1 MWLGGVMQ
9 VRDAHPPAEAPRG
22 AGQRCATS
30 AAAALRAL
38 FRQVAALR
46 AARAGNTT
54 VLFALAVVPIFG
66 SVGAAVDYSRAN
78 NARTAMQAALDA
90 TALMISKDALDLSST
105 QVQTKARSYFLA
117 MFNHP
122 EIKAVKVSFSLQ
134 TNAPGDFT
142 VIANGAGMMDT
153 SFVRLFGVPQM
164 GIKTAAQVHWGY
176 RTLEV
181 ALALDN
187 TGSMAQKNKLVELK
201 AAVKLLLAT
210 LKTNSKSPDD
220 TKIAVIPF
228 NTVVN
233 IGTSYKDMPWL
244 SYDST
249 VTTAN
254 WNGCVADRDQP
265 YDVKDT
271 APTGATPLQYP
282 AASCST
288 LAQAIPLTNDWT
300 ALNAM
305 VDTMTP
311 VGTTNVTI
319 GAMWAWSALTSNEPF
334 TQAKPPRSDVDKVI
348 ILLTDGLNTQNHFT
362 TVPSQID
369 ARTSQVC
376 ANIKAAG
383 IKMYVVRVIEGNA
396 TLLQGCASAPNMY
409 YDVQVAS
416 QLTDVFASIAASLS
430 ASRLSK

>member
-1 MWLGGVMQ
+1 MWLERLSQ
-9 VRDAHPPAEAPRG
+9 VRGAGALGKAARH
-22 AGQRCATS
+22 AGQRCIALG
-30 AAAALRAL
+30 AARLSGLRQLTGA
-38 FRQVAALR
+38 FS

-54 VLFALAVVPIFG
+54 IMFALAAVPIFG

-78 NARTAMQAALDA
+78 NVRTAMQAALDA
-90 TALMISKDALDLSST
+90 TALMISKNALDLKSA
-105 QVQTKARSYFLA
+105 QVQTKALSYFKA

-122 EIKAVKVSFSLQ
+122 EAKNVVVTFALQ

-142 VIANGAGMMDT
+142 VIANGSASIDT
-153 SFVRLFGVPQM
+153 SFVRLLGVQQM
-164 GIKTAAQVHWGY
+164 ALKTASQVRWGY

-201 AAVKLLLAT
+201 AAVKLLLST
-210 LKTNSKSPDD
+210 LKANSKTPED
-220 TKIAVIPF
+220 TKVAIIPF

-233 IGTSYKDMPWL
+233 IGTSYASMPWL
-244 SYDST
+244 SFDST
-249 VTTAN
+249 VTSSN
-254 WNGCVADRDQP
+254 WNGCIADRDQP

-271 APTGATPLQYP
+271 TPTGAAPTQYP
-282 AASCST
+282 AALCGT

-300 ALNAM
+300 ALTNM

-319 GAMWAWSALTSNEPF
+319 GAMWAWSALTPNEPL
-334 TQAKPPRSDVDKVI
+334 TQGKAPAPDVEKVV
-348 ILLTDGLNTQNHFT
+348 ILLTDGLNTQNRFT

-369 ARTSQVC
+369 ARTQQVC
-376 ANIKAAG
+376 ANIKAAS

-430 ASRLSK
+430 GSRLSK

>member
-1 MWLGGVMQ
+1 MWLDRFPQERVPALGSSAPNKDA
-9 VRDAHPPAEAPRG
+9 RDPGAPRLAARLRRL
-22 AGQRCATS
+22 AG
-30 AAAALRAL
+30 ALRAD
-38 FRQVAALR
+38 
-46 AARAGNTT
+46 RAGNTT
-54 VLFALAVVPIFG
+54 LVFALAVLPIFG
-66 SVGAAVDYSRAN
+66 SVGAAIDYSRASS
-78 NARTAMQAALDA
+78 ARTAMQAALDA
-90 TALMISKDALDLSST
+90 TALMISKDALDLKSA

-122 EIKAVKVSFSLQ
+122 EIKSVTAAFTLQ
-134 TNAPGDFT
+134 IHAPGDFT
-142 VIANGAGMMDT
+142 VLASSTGSMDT
-153 SFVRLFGVPQM
+153 AFVRLLGVPQM
-164 GIKTAAQVHWGY
+164 PIKTTAQVRWGY

-187 TGSMAQKNKLVELK
+187 TGSMAQKNKLTELK
-201 AAVKLLLAT
+201 AAVKLLLST
-210 LKTNSKSPDD
+210 LKANSKTPDD
-220 TKIAVIPF
+220 TKIAIVPF

-233 IGTSYKDMPWL
+233 IGTAYATAPWL
-244 SYDST
+244 SFDST
-249 VTTAN
+249 VTSSN

-271 APTGATPLQYP
+271 TPSGAAPTQFP
-282 AASCST
+282 AALCGT

-300 ALNAM
+300 ALTSM

-319 GAMWAWSALTSNEPF
+319 GAMWAWSALTTNEPF
-334 TQAKPPRSDVDKVI
+334 TQGKPVAPDVEKVI
-348 ILLTDGLNTQNHFT
+348 ILLTDGLNTQNRFT

-369 ARTSQVC
+369 ARTQQVC
-376 ANIKAAG
+376 ANIKAAN

-396 TLLQGCASAPNMY
+396 TLLSGCATAPNMY

-430 ASRLSK
+430 GSRLAK